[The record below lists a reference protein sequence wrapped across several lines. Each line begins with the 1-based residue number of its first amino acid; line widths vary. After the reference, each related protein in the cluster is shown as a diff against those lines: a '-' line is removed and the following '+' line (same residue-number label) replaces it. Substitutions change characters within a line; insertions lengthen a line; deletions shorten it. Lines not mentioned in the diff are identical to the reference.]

1 MNSPV
6 HADSVASAADLEQIF
21 ARVRPMGF
29 TPLAS
34 ALEGKVLEPYY
45 EMLRSTPAANVKPMV
60 VYICTDGAP
69 TTERGLKTYQ
79 PTFSMLGK
87 VTRSAQ
93 ALLCLRI
100 AVGTRSQSL
109 HLTFAARWNPLCRAS
124 ACRARP
130 SASTSRR
137 LVSMTCV
144 LTLFLKRGGCCDS
157 EPVLQGASEFLQT
170 LDDHPQYAA
179 LP

>member
-6 HADSVASAADLEQIF
+6 HADNVASAADLEQIF

-79 PTFSMLGK
+79 PTFAMLGK
-87 VTRSAQ
+87 VTCSVP
-93 ALLCLRI
+93 LFCPRI
-100 AVGTRSQSL
+100 AVGTRFEL
-109 HLTFAARWNPLCRAS
+109 LYLTFATRWNPPCRAS

-137 LVSMTCV
+137 LVSTMCV
-144 LTLFLKRGGCCDS
+144 LTLFVEAGRRFWL
-157 EPVLQGASEFLQT
+157 
-170 LDDHPQYAA
+170 
-179 LP
+179 